1 MTDEIEETPDLPAA
15 PAALRVYLS
24 GPLYSEE
31 HFGQHAIAAAELR
44 QSGYEVYSPAERMI
58 EYYYDTTTP
67 DSDDPDEMRERII
80 KTAVAGGREPL
91 IKQDIK
97 ELIDCQAVALIDEW
111 KTDRGAKAEHSVAS
125 RMVMVIAPWD
135 HFLPE
140 EKQEERSIFSRRRV
154 YQCAVCGDAFTR
166 GPGRPPAVLLCKV
179 HQGARVAR
187 PRVSGRPPKEL
198 RIIEAPDRTGTGYEE
213 RLVKFWAF
221 VRERQAVYLR
231 RASGA
236 PPPWTTDEL
245 LATRR
250 FPNIYKENDPGTVA
264 FHEWVDK
271 QAEEGVEVDGTL
283 VAFWAFAY
291 RMFNQEDVLQR
302 RGLPLR
308 DINSVVEWIKN
319 LMEDERNGIE
329 VQPATHRGQSW
340 GRAKAAL
347 VGAAMD
353 FEVADQETAED
364 AWHYVRQFF
373 GVGQFYAVQVVGDL
387 LQSPY
392 SPWEP
397 DSYMPATVLGSGK
410 SLRYISTG
418 DIQSSK
424 IVSKD
429 EFANDL
435 VFLYKDMHEDQE
447 EIDGPPLTWVNLEGA
462 LCEFSK
468 YINGEADSG
477 HARLRLFDQGGSGK
491 SPRLRAKPF
500 GASNPRPRR

>member
-1 MTDEIEETPDLPAA
+1 MTEETETTEPQVP
-15 PAALRVYLS
+15 PMRVYLS
-24 GPLYSEE
+24 GPLFAEE
-31 HFGQHAIAAAELR
+31 HFPLHLSAAQELR
-44 QSGYEVYSPAERMI
+44 DSGYEVYSPAEQML
-58 EYYYDTTTP
+58 EYYSRELDGATVA
-67 DSDDPDEMRERII
+67 DDERDDLIV
-80 KTAVAGGREPL
+80 KHAVAGGREPL
-91 IKQDIK
+91 IKDDVK
-97 ELIDCQAVALIDEW
+97 VLIDCQAVALLEDW

-125 RMVMVIAPWD
+125 RMVMVVAPWE
-135 HFLPE
+135 HFLAE
-140 EKQEERSIFSRRRV
+140 EKHEERSIFSRRRV

-179 HQGARVAR
+179 HAGSRVAR

-198 RIIEAPDRTGTGYEE
+198 RVIEPPDRTGTGYEE
-213 RLVKFWAF
+213 RMAKFWAF
-221 VRERQAVYLR
+221 VRERQAIYIR

-250 FPNIYKENDPGTVA
+250 FPNVYKENDPGTIA
-264 FHEWVDK
+264 FHAYVDK
-271 QAEEGVEVDGTL
+271 RAEEMEVTATD
-283 VAFWAFAY
+283 VAFWTFAY
-291 RMFNQEDVLQR
+291 RMFNHEEVLER
-302 RGLPLR
+302 RGLPRR
-308 DINSVVEWIKN
+308 DIAEVVDWISQ
-319 LMEDERNGIE
+319 LMEDERAGIE
-329 VQPATHRGQSW
+329 VQPATHRGQSF

-353 FEVADQETAED
+353 FAVAEQETAEE
-364 AWHYVRQFF
+364 AWDYVRQFF

-387 LQSPY
+387 LQSPF

-424 IVSKD
+424 TVTRE

-435 VFLYKDMHEDQE
+435 VFLYRELHDSQE

-468 YINGEADSG
+468 YVNGLADPA
-477 HARLRLFDQGGSGK
+477 HARLRLFDQGGSGR